1 MGVPQNGWFILE
13 NPVEMDDLGTPTI
26 GTAHLIF
33 HGLLDASVHCG
44 ETADGLDSG
53 QVDEGSLSGGFRW
66 RVRGTVM
73 WVCLKMGYTS
83 QRAKIGKIMTDQWS

>member
-13 NPVEMDDLGTPTI
+13 NPVEMDDLGTPII

-53 QVDEGSLSGGFRW
+53 QVDEGSLSGAFAGPSCGCVW
-66 RVRGTVM
+66 KWGIPP
-73 WVCLKMGYTS
+73 KEP
-83 QRAKIGKIMTDQWS
+83 K